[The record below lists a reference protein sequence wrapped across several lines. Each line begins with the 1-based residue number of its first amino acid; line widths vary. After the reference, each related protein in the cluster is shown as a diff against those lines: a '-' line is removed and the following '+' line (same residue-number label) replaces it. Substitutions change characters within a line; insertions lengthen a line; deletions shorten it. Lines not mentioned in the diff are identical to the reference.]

1 MRYILALSPPK
12 HFASLLI
19 ETANKLFAP
28 YSREYLLSPNS
39 LPHITLYQY
48 ECKTDEQALI
58 IWSQLKRDFSSE
70 LVPKITGVAFIKK
83 GNLYQV
89 ELSVK
94 RSRSLMERHLLAKKY
109 IQAKAYKG
117 LTEDGDLYRPHIT
130 LAQIDMPI
138 NLPKWPDSILD
149 NQSPFTLTL
158 GVGNDLGQYLREV
171 AE

>member
-1 MRYILALSPPK
+1 
-12 HFASLLI
+12 
-19 ETANKLFAP
+19 
-28 YSREYLLSPNS
+28 
-39 LPHITLYQY
+39 
-48 ECKTDEQALI
+48 
-58 IWSQLKRDFSSE
+58 
-70 LVPKITGVAFIKK
+70 
-83 GNLYQV
+83 
-89 ELSVK
+89 
-94 RSRSLMERHLLAKKY
+94 MERHLLAKKY

-138 NLPKWPDSILD
+138 NLPKWPDSILE